1 MADTVARRLAFLEG
15 IDLTPSDLDEIA
27 GELAQYE
34 QTLAALEPFAEAA
47 AWPVAQAQPYHGA
60 RSSQPPNNGESESAR
75 AADAGGSLA
84 SGGAGSAAGSPAG
97 LGGLA
102 GAGRGA
108 DAGEAGELW
117 QLGVAA
123 LGRRLRAREVSA
135 LEATDAVLARLER
148 LEGRLNAFIT
158 IMAEHARAAARQ
170 ADAELARG
178 EDRGPLHGVPVT
190 IKDMFDTAG
199 VRTTGGSKILA
210 GWVPDAD
217 AALVERLRAAGA
229 VLIGKTNQDE
239 FGHGGTST
247 LSYFGPVHNPWKLDR
262 IAGGSSGGSAAAVA
276 AGIGPLSYG
285 TETGSS
291 VRRPAAYC
299 GIVGYKPTFG
309 IISRHGSFRGAWS
322 MDHVGDFARS
332 VEDVALGLDAV
343 AGYDPRDP
351 ASVPQEPPAYAARL
365 SPDVRGL
372 RIGVL
377 RRFAEDASVQPAVRA
392 AFEAAVAVYRSLGAE
407 VRDLDVPE
415 ISYAAM
421 TSMMNSSAEASGN
434 NRRWVY
440 SRAGDY
446 VPEVKRR
453 LAMGMGITASEYLV
467 IQRARYRI
475 QGAVRAAF
483 ETVDIMLAPTTARVA
498 PPIADGPRGNGDT
511 TYAVSHNLS
520 NLLRLASMLGL
531 PACSLPSG
539 EGADGLPTAIQLF
552 GVWYA
557 DQTVLNAAAAY
568 EQATPWSARR
578 PPIG

>member
-1 MADTVARRLAFLEG
+1 MTAEHAARRLALLDG
-15 IDLTPSDLDEIA
+15 VRLSAADLTSVLAEFEDFDRALA
-27 GELAQYE
+27 ELAAFADGVAWP
-34 QTLAALEPFAEAA
+34 AAQIGPYPRGRAARREPRERVAAEAA
-47 AWPVAQAQPYHGA
+47 AGA
-60 RSSQPPNNGESESAR
+60 RP
-75 AADAGGSLA
+75 ADLCTLSVVE
-84 SGGAGSAAGSPAG
+84 
-97 LGGLA
+97 
-102 GAGRGA
+102 AGR
-108 DAGEAGELW
+108 
-117 QLGVAA
+117 QLAA
-123 LGRRLRAREVSA
+123 RQVSA
-135 LEATDAVLARLER
+135 SELVEAALARLEAT
-148 LEGRLNAFIT
+148 EPTLNAFIT
-158 IMAEHARAAARQ
+158 VLADAARADAR
-170 ADAELARG
+170 AVDAELARG
-178 EDRGPLHGVPVT
+178 ERRSPLHGIPVT

-210 GWVPDAD
+210 DWVPETDS
-217 AALVERLRAAGA
+217 ALVERLRAAGA
-229 VLIGKTNQDE
+229 IIVGKTNLDE

-247 LSYFGPVHNPWKLDR
+247 VSHFGPVHNPWDPTR
-262 IAGGSSGGSAAAVA
+262 VAGGSSGGSAAAVA

-309 IISRHGSFRGAWS
+309 IISRYGSFRGAWS

-332 VEDVALGLDAV
+332 VEDAALGLDAV

-377 RRFAEDASVQPAVRA
+377 RRFADDPSVQPAVRA
-392 AFEAAVAVYRSLGAE
+392 AFEAAVAQYRALGAD

-421 TSMMNSSAEASGN
+421 TSMMNSAAEASGN
-434 NRRWVY
+434 NREWVY

-446 VPEVKRR
+446 VPDVKRR

-467 IQRARYRI
+467 VQRARHRI

-483 ETVDIMLAPTTARVA
+483 DAVEIMLAPTTVRVA
-498 PPIADGPRGNGDT
+498 PPIAQGPRGNGDS

-539 EGADGLPTAIQLF
+539 VGEDGLPTAIQFF
-552 GVWYA
+552 GVWYD
-557 DQTVLNAAAAY
+557 DQTVLNAAAAF
-568 EQATPWSARR
+568 EQTTPWSRRR
-578 PPIG
+578 PPID